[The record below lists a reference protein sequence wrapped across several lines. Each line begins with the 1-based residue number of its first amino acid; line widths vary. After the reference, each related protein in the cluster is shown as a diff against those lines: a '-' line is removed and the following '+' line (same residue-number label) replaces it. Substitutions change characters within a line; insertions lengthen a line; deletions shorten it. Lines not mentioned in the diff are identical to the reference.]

1 MDMKNFG
8 SEMLQKRIVQIRE
21 GFPDV
26 ISLHNIQILSRN
38 GKYSISLHCTVDVS
52 LTVGRAHEIATGIED
67 KIRTF
72 DERIEPGGCALRTR
86 DLILNCFLNK

>member
-8 SEMLQKRIVQIRE
+8 SEMLQRRIVQIRE

-52 LTVGRAHEIATGIED
+52 LTVGRLMKSLLGL
-67 KIRTF
+67 KIRS
-72 DERIEPGGCALRTR
+72 ERLMRG
-86 DLILNCFLNK
+86 